1 MSGSQTQLGGAP
13 PGSGADPSM
22 EDILASIRR
31 ILSEEDSSPPKT
43 GPAAIERG
51 LSEDSSARMPPEVIQ
66 HSDVL
71 LLDNSMLVRD
81 APPRLDTPK
90 PAPPPYQGGAAI
102 PAPPIVVPLQAAT
115 APPPFV
121 APPIP
126 VRMDPVAEM
135 APPPFVA
142 PPAFVAPPPF
152 VAPPIPVRAEPMADM
167 APPPFVAP
175 PHFVLP
181 PIPVRMDAP
190 DPPPF
195 VMPPMVAKSEP
206 VYDHPADPP
215 VDDATVDDTPVDD
228 ATLHMPAQ
236 PITAPIAHA
245 DLSPV
250 ARLSEPPPPMPA
262 PPPFITAQ
270 NPVETASHI
279 EFQTPPA
286 SATPPSPQPESPD
299 MSASLSSHPTIAST
313 ETTSAAAGSI
323 SNLVRALTSDRAA
336 QVSSGGPT
344 IADIVRE
351 EMRPML
357 KTWLDTNLPPMVER
371 MVRSEIDRVIARAAL

>member
-31 ILSEEDSSPPKT
+31 ILSEEDSNPPKT

-51 LSEDSSARMPPEVIQ
+51 LLEDSSARMPPEVIQ
-66 HSDVL
+66 HPDVL

-90 PAPPPYQGGAAI
+90 PAPPPYQGGATI

-121 APPIP
+121 DPPIP

-135 APPPFVA
+135 
-142 PPAFVAPPPF
+142 APPPF

-175 PHFVLP
+175 P
-181 PIPVRMDAP
+181 IPVRMDASEP
-190 DPPPF
+190 APF

-206 VYDHPADPP
+206 VYDHPAEPP
-215 VDDATVDDTPVDD
+215 VDDATV
-228 ATLHMPAQ
+228 HMPAQ

-245 DLSPV
+245 DLPPV

-262 PPPFITAQ
+262 PPPFITAPH
-270 NPVETASHI
+270 PVETASHI
-279 EFQTPPA
+279 ESQTPPA
-286 SATPPSPQPESPD
+286 SAAPHSPQPESPD

>member
-51 LSEDSSARMPPEVIQ
+51 LLEDSSARMPPEVIQ
-66 HSDVL
+66 HPDVL

-102 PAPPIVVPLQAAT
+102 PAPPIVVPLQATT

-142 PPAFVAPPPF
+142 PPSFVAAPPF

-175 PHFVLP
+175 PHFIAPPHFVVP

-190 DPPPF
+190 EPAPF
-195 VMPPMVAKSEP
+195 VMPPTVAKSEP
-206 VYDHPADPP
+206 VYDHPAVPP
-215 VDDATVDDTPVDD
+215 VDDATV
-228 ATLHMPAQ
+228 HMPA
-236 PITAPIAHA
+236 PPYTAPIAHA
-245 DLSPV
+245 DLHPV

-286 SATPPSPQPESPD
+286 SAAPHPPQPESPD

-357 KTWLDTNLPPMVER
+357 KSWLDTNLPPMVER